1 MPPVNKLTQ
10 PDGFS
15 WLIHHAVLLLL
26 VVGLGVGLFY
36 FVENVIQKHD
46 LAQEEKYNSLL
57 ANQSQQTASLQKQ
70 LTTDESNWAAIQKQ
84 LLQQNSALEQKILTQ
99 NQVTQKQVQND
110 QTLDAQQSA
119 DRLAQ
124 QTNAKQGEVVAQ
136 GNNLLLDLP
145 ITRVV
150 TSDIDM
156 LDGARV
162 ALSGTQTEL
171 KNETTINTNLQTQTQ
186 QQTTVIA
193 GLQAQNVEQMKAC
206 AAEVGAL
213 KAQNRKS
220 KIKIFFKGV
229 GIGAGIVLT
238 AILGHKL

>member
-1 MPPVNKLTQ
+1 MTITEITPMPPVNKLTQ

-99 NQVTQKQVQND
+99 NQVTQK
-110 QTLDAQQSA
+110 
-119 DRLAQ
+119 
-124 QTNAKQGEVVAQ
+124 
-136 GNNLLLDLP
+136 
-145 ITRVV
+145 
-150 TSDIDM
+150 
-156 LDGARV
+156 
-162 ALSGTQTEL
+162 
-171 KNETTINTNLQTQTQ
+171 
-186 QQTTVIA
+186 
-193 GLQAQNVEQMKAC
+193 
-206 AAEVGAL
+206 
-213 KAQNRKS
+213 
-220 KIKIFFKGV
+220 
-229 GIGAGIVLT
+229 
-238 AILGHKL
+238 